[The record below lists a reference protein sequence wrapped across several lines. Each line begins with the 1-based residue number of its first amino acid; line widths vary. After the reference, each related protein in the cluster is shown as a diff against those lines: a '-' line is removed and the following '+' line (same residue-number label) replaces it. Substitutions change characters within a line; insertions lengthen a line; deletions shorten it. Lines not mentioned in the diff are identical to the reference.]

1 MTSANFTIGK
11 FRESNIYLY
20 HPVIDLLLVCG
31 GWLLAL
37 ASINYFFTAT
47 SVNAVISAV
56 NITSPDGATFDLVK
70 IIVLIGTYAL
80 SQPHSAATLFRLYG
94 EKSQRENHKFVAYL
108 LPLLLGCLL
117 LLALR
122 FPILARLEATLYI
135 VFAIHHIIAQC
146 YGVTLM
152 YCVRAKMRLSSF
164 ERYLLKGIVGAT
176 TTAAVCQQLS
186 SDWPTHKFLDLN
198 LFQFPFFSA
207 PLIVLLQ
214 IAIALMLAA
223 MIVLQIHRFGKHE
236 IAMPAPAVLTM
247 LTAIAL
253 LTIWNGANDF
263 IWIFVP
269 AFFHASQYLAVSM
282 SSFLKQE
289 EAELAVDHLSRSAKF
304 EFIITRW
311 AELFVVG
318 LLLFIAIPKLL
329 SLTGAPFQT
338 SVALVFFA
346 ISLHHFAADSC
357 IWKLRDANVKKNT
370 DLISARDASCASL
383 F

>member
-1 MTSANFTIGK
+1 MTCANFTISK

-20 HPVIDLLLVCG
+20 HPAIDLLLVCG

-37 ASINYFFTAT
+37 ASINYFFTVA
-47 SVNAVISAV
+47 SAHAVSSAV
-56 NITSPDGATFDLVK
+56 NITNANGAAFDLVK
-70 IIVLIGTYAL
+70 TIVLIGTYTL
-80 SQPHSAATLFRLYG
+80 SQPHSAATLLRLYG

-108 LPLLLGCLL
+108 LPFLLSCILF
-117 LLALR
+117 LALK
-122 FPILARLEATLYI
+122 FPFLARLEATLYI

-146 YGVTLM
+146 YGITLM
-152 YCVRAKMRLSSF
+152 YCVRARMQLSNI

-198 LFQFPFFSA
+198 LFQLPIFSA

-214 IAIALMLAA
+214 LAIALMLAA
-223 MIVLQIHRFGKHE
+223 MIVLQINRYRKHE

-289 EAELAVDHLSRSAKF
+289 EADLAVGQLSRSAKY

-311 AELFVVG
+311 AELFIVG
-318 LLLFIAIPKLL
+318 LLLFVAIPKLL

-357 IWKLRDANVKKNT
+357 IWKLRDANVKKT
-370 DLISARDASCASL
+370 LI
-383 F
+383 